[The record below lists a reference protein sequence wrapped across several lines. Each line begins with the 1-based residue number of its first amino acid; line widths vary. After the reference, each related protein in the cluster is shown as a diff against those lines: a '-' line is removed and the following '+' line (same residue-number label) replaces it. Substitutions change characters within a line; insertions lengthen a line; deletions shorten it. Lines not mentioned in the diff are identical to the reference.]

1 MKQFSDELVKAGHPK
16 GAWCSS
22 LYIWNLHPKAG
33 QWGWP
38 RRQPFPAVGSG
49 AWTAQSV
56 RGVVFLQKKT
66 SNFSRINP
74 QSRPPLS
81 FFLQKSPQTLP
92 KSTCNPGLLNGPACL
107 PLGPVSRRTW
117 TLLGRIRPNDVF
129 LFSCEFVI
137 YLKRLKFCK

>member
-1 MKQFSDELVKAGHPK
+1 MKPAPK
-16 GAWCSS
+16 S
-22 LYIWNLHPKAG
+22 
-33 QWGWP
+33 WP
-38 RRQPFPAVGSG
+38 ASVATSPALLGRRIGRVNGPERAR
-49 AWTAQSV
+49 
-56 RGVVFLQKKT
+56 RGFFAKKP

-81 FFLQKSPQTLP
+81 FFLQKSPRTLP
-92 KSTCNPGLLNGPACL
+92 KLTCNPGLLNGLACL

-117 TLLGRIRPNDVF
+117 TLLGRIWPDDVF